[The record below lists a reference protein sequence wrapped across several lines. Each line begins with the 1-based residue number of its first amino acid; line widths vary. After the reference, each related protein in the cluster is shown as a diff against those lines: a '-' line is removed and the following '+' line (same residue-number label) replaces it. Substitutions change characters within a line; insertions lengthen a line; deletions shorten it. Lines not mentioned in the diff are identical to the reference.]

1 MLNKLNKPARSFGK
15 IYSIPSEKPMGEWG
29 PSDAIPLPLLFEWV
43 MVLGAIAAVLEAMN
57 LYFFSPEDYSF
68 LRFTLFF

>member
-1 MLNKLNKPARSFGK
+1 MRK
-15 IYSIPSEKPMGEWG
+15 WG
-29 PSDAIPLPLLFEWV
+29 LSDAIPLPLLFEWV

-57 LYFFSPEDYSF
+57 LFFSPEDYSF